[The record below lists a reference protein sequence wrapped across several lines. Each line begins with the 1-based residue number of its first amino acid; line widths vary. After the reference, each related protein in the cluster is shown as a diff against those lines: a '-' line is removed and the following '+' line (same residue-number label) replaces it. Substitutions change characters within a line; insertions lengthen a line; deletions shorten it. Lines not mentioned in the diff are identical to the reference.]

1 MDVLRVIKGINILNV
16 LVDNLSYTMIICQW
30 LSDFPKIP
38 FSGLNISEANLVHL
52 WLKQSK
58 TKQELCFSSRG
69 LHILASFSTVQRQ
82 H

>member
-52 WLKQSK
+52 
-58 TKQELCFSSRG
+58 
-69 LHILASFSTVQRQ
+69 
-82 H
+82 